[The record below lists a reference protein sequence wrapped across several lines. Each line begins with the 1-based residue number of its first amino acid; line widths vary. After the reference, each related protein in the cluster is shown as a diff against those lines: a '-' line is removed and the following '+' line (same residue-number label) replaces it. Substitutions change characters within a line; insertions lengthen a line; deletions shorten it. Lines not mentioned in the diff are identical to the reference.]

1 MGCAN
6 RHVEKETLIK
16 VYLMVWNALVEN
28 RADFMEQWTEQ
39 LQSENLLE
47 GYRAEKFIEY
57 TDGAEP
63 LTQMDTDFML
73 KTLAAQIKQYK
84 KSTILTPIFAAL
96 EVVMEVLIP
105 MAMACLVKY
114 GILGGDTGA
123 IYRTVGYHMW
133 LMGIGPRDAD
143 GIRRCLD
150 DVNIEIQHQDDG
162 VQHMILN
169 GKDVT
174 GEIRTPEMSKYASG
188 VSARKC
194 VRDFLLDMQRAFA
207 RKHNVVMDGR
217 DIGTVVL
224 PKAQVKIF
232 LTASPEERAK
242 RRFEELTEKGE
253 KASYEKVLQ
262 DMKQRDKQDSERA
275 IAPLKP
281 APDAVKLDTSGN
293 TIEQSVSEI
302 LAIVRLSLIHI

>member
-1 MGCAN
+1 M
-6 RHVEKETLIK
+6 
-16 VYLMVWNALVEN
+16 
-28 RADFMEQWTEQ
+28 
-39 LQSENLLE
+39 S
-47 GYRAEKFIEY
+47 KFVSIAI
-57 TDGAEP
+57 DGPAG
-63 LTQMDTDFML
+63 
-73 KTLAAQIKQYK
+73 AG
-84 KSTILTPIFAAL
+84 KST
-96 EVVMEVLIP
+96 
-105 MAMACLVKY
+105 MARACAKE
-114 GILGGDTGA
+114 LGYLYVDTGA
-123 IYRTVGYHMW
+123 IYRTVGYYMR
-133 LMGIGPRDAD
+133 LMGVGPKDKD
-143 GIRRCLD
+143 GIARLID
-150 DVNIEIQHQDDG
+150 EVNIDIRYEDG

-169 GKDVT
+169 GADVT

-188 VSARKC
+188 VSAQKC

-302 LAIVRLSLIHI
+302 LAIVRRKLG